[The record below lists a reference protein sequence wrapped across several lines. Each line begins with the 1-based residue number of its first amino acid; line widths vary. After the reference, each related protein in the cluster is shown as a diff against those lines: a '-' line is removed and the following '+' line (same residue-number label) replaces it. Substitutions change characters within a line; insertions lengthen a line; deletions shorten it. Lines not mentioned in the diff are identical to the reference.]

1 MSQDPLDTNVADID
15 ISYPII
21 PAGLY
26 QLDIKSAKK
35 EPSKKGG
42 ENLVIQFATKE
53 PIQSVK
59 GDMVPTG
66 FVLLQNVS
74 LTPTEKYS
82 AVDIGKRI
90 AAITQSA
97 GFTVADGLTPRA
109 VINDPNRIVGRV
121 VTAKVQIS
129 KERTNPET
137 GTIYPE
143 RSEIASFVVKR

>member
-1 MSQDPLDTNVADID
+1 MQDPLDTNVADID
-15 ISYPII
+15 CSYPII

-26 QLDIKSAKK
+26 QLDIKSAEVK
-35 EPSKKGG
+35 PSNKGG
-42 ENLVIQFATKE
+42 QNLVVQFATKE
-53 PIQSVK
+53 PIQSIK
-59 GDMVPTG
+59 GDMVPSG
-66 FVLLQNVS
+66 FVLTNNVS

-82 AVDIGKRI
+82 AIDIGKRI

-109 VINDPNRIVGRV
+109 VINDPKRIVGRT
-121 VTAKVQIS
+121 VTAKVQVA

-137 GTIYPE
+137 GALYPE